1 MPEHCTRYK
10 YYCTLTNK
18 SVYFCLQVTLNMLN
32 AQETEMDTDGLGG
45 DVKLEFESST
55 EEVTT

>member
-1 MPEHCTRYK
+1 
-10 YYCTLTNK
+10 
-18 SVYFCLQVTLNMLN
+18 MLN
-32 AQETEMDTDGLGG
+32 SQESEMDVDGLGG